1 MSFFYDLNKTLN
13 SIREKSEPTQ
23 LTERV
28 AAKGE
33 MTPKQQ
39 SFAGLA
45 PPRDKITFAD
55 KIAGAKKGTQKGMSE
70 ATPVDKK
77 RSTSSGG
84 EETTTKTGV
93 VHRAGQ
99 RYGGG
104 EEEEETEVSDTPR
117 GKGRPKGPNKGPE
130 RVTGKAW
137 KHKGERAGTPA
148 GSSKSATDAG
158 KTLQGILIGKKP
170 SKPIGKVSV
179 KHSIKEQGMAEVTG
193 DKPFDAMMGNIIKG
207 ANEKSKD
214 SKFEQVYAAVER
226 KLLKDVV
233 HSYPDEDIIEALQSL
248 NITATDT
255 LVSDIEAALYERD
268 SKALRFY
275 DDDEMEFE
283 ESQQGMADDDD
294 EDDAYDLDDPK
305 HPTWAE
311 RQREKYDND
320 RDRRREELDEL
331 SPATINSYS
340 AKAKG
345 QASWAGGVA
354 KSLGNRPRED
364 PRYQGTTWTDPNVD
378 YGPQGNKYAKLNQK
392 RGDGIEA
399 AAKRGA
405 TASAQSYDFMR
416 QGGYGDKTNPAI
428 KPPRL
433 PGAAVNEIVDENDK
447 AGAYCSHCG
456 AKKSQKPVAER
467 SVSKA
472 QVRTMGAAAHNPK
485 FAKKVGIKPGVAKEF
500 NKADKGKDNS
510 KLPEKAAKKA
520 DAPKKVKESDS
531 GTPAPKSTGGIS
543 YGKGIY
549 DSLNRDLEKLITESM
564 NINLSMDTAGSKSLT
579 VTATDED
586 AMTLG
591 ALLKSAGIGSD
602 LHSRDAASQMHAE
615 MGNETC
621 PSCGQQ
627 DCCCEAVDEAY
638 GDTSA
643 TSNSMDYPTE
653 TVSAEDNFEY
663 AGGLNRPKSTGQSTV
678 PVLDS
683 QDERQITY
691 EADLQRMRDIA
702 GITEAQSA
710 AQKAAFSKMI
720 AAKGGKEDPS
730 DKTQKETEKMS
741 KDDKKVEESIFDLTN
756 QWKAY
761 KG

>member
-1 MSFFYDLNKTLN
+1 
-13 SIREKSEPTQ
+13 
-23 LTERV
+23 
-28 AAKGE
+28 

-39 SFAGLA
+39 SFARLA

-70 ATPVDKK
+70 ATPVGKK

-104 EEEEETEVSDTPR
+104 AEEEETEVSDTPR
-117 GKGRPKGPNKGPE
+117 SKGRPKGPNKGPE

-170 SKPIGKVSV
+170 SKPIGKVSA

-193 DKPFDAMMGNIIKG
+193 DKPFDTMMGNIVKG
-207 ANEKSKD
+207 ASEKSKD
-214 SKFEQVYAAVER
+214 SKTTNDLPMGIFEQVYAAVER
-226 KLLKDVV
+226 KLLKDVI
-233 HSYPDEDIIEALQSL
+233 HSYPDEDIIEALESM
-248 NITATDT
+248 NITADDA
-255 LVSDIEAALYERD
+255 LVSDIEAALYDRS
-268 SKALRFY
+268 SKALQFY
-275 DDDEMEFE
+275 DDDEMEME
-283 ESQQGMADDDD
+283 ESQPGMADDDDD
-294 EDDAYDLDDPK
+294 EDDAYELDDPK
-305 HPTWAE
+305 HSTWAE
-311 RQREKYDND
+311 RQRERYDND

-331 SPATINSYS
+331 SPATIDSYS

-345 QASWAGGVA
+345 QAAWAGGVA
-354 KSLGNRPRED
+354 KSLGNRPPED
-364 PRYQGTTWTDPNVD
+364 QRYRDSTSTDPNVD

-392 RGDGIEA
+392 RGAGIQA
-399 AAKRGA
+399 ANKRGA
-405 TASAQSYDFMR
+405 TAAAQPYDFMR
-416 QGGYGDKTNPAI
+416 KGGYGDKTNPAI
-428 KPPRL
+428 KPPPL

-456 AKKSQKPVAER
+456 AKKSQKSVTER

-520 DAPKKVKESDS
+520 DAPKKVKESDT

-564 NINLSMDTAGSKSLT
+564 NFNMSMDTDGKKSLT

-602 LHSRDAASQMHAE
+602 HHSRDAVPQMHAE
-615 MGNETC
+615 MSNETC

-653 TVSAEDNFEY
+653 TVSAEDNFGY
-663 AGGLNRPKSTGQSTV
+663 TGGLNRPKSTGQSTV

-720 AAKGGKEDPS
+720 AAKGGKEDLS
-730 DKTQKETEKMS
+730 DKAQKETEKMS